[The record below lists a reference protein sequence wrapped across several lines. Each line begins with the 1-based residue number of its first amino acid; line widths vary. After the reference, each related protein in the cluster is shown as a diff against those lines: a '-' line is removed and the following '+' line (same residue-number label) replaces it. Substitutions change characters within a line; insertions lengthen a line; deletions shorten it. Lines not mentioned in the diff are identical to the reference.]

1 MVGMYDS
8 PVAVPILDVLDSNM
22 MSQYI
27 SAAKEQYAEGMA
39 EQEKFAKEF
48 GDLYSPSAQLNEAYY
63 NATKGAVNDAMNYLY
78 EQGIDPVRSQEGR
91 AYIQKVIRERP
102 YSDIAKWKAQADN
115 MNAYRKASTDML
127 AKGQITQD
135 QLDYQMA
142 KQGLDF
148 EKFNPYTD
156 NWTAVAPTQMES
168 LTDLTK
174 TPYAALK
181 PSSLTKAQVE
191 AEGLQYDPRYQYAGI
206 TNDAIKQTAG
216 VAVPAVLSSAYGDY
230 YYDKAKQELQAS
242 GVKDPT
248 DAQVRE
254 QLQNTVAGIWQGK
267 RAIDWEPDKYA
278 AMAYKNQLDASL
290 DTIKSR
296 NDAMYPKASSRSSS
310 KSKGETVFDVARSQ
324 PLEPVK
330 HDLSKEDKLGIYLA
344 DNNTKLQT
352 IGKGNNTMDIIQF
365 DMFSNNRPE
374 LYSSYNK
381 PVHFVANSRNGDA
394 ANRTAADRMM
404 TMKVVSGVTYQPK
417 NGKYYVRVEALP
429 AAGKQKN
436 ESEEDY
442 QKRISHRK
450 KITGKKLW
458 VEVKQGFNAKREK
471 KLINY
476 GK

>member
-1 MVGMYDS
+1 
-8 PVAVPILDVLDSNM
+8 
-22 MSQYI
+22 
-27 SAAKEQYAEGMA
+27 
-39 EQEKFAKEF
+39 
-48 GDLYSPSAQLNEAYY
+48 
-63 NATKGAVNDAMNYLY
+63 
-78 EQGIDPVRSQEGR
+78 
-91 AYIQKVIRERP
+91 
-102 YSDIAKWKAQADN
+102 
-115 MNAYRKASTDML
+115 
-127 AKGQITQD
+127 
-135 QLDYQMA
+135 MA

-278 AMAYKNQLDASL
+278 AMAYQNKLAANL
-290 DTIKSR
+290 DTIKSQ
-296 NDAMYPKASSRSSS
+296 NDARYARSSSRSGRSGS
-310 KSKGETVFDVARSQ
+310 GKGSTGETVFDVARSQ

-330 HDLSKEDKLGIYLA
+330 HDLSNEDKLGIYLA

-352 IGKGNNTMDIIQF
+352 IGKDNNTMDIVQF
-365 DMFSNNRPE
+365 DMFSKDAPK
-374 LYSSYNK
+374 LYSGYNK
-381 PVHFVANSRNGDA
+381 PVSFVANKVNGDV
-394 ANRTAADRMM
+394 ANRSVADRML

-417 NGKYYVRVEALP
+417 NGKYYVQVEAMP
-429 AAGKQKN
+429 TAAKQKN
-436 ESEEDY
+436 ESQEDY
-442 QKRISHRK
+442 EARTRHRK

-458 VEVKQGFNAKREK
+458 IEVKQGFNAKKEK
-471 KLINY
+471 K
-476 GK
+476 